1 MTEVRLK
8 LITENYNGDQEIFHV
23 DTPFF
28 IDETSLKSIE
38 WFADGIE
45 EIFRTF
51 DLVPVEKTFID
62 AQGKF
67 IPRFSS
73 TR

>member
-8 LITENYNGDQEIFHV
+8 LITEDFEGNQEEFVI

-28 IDETSLKSIE
+28 RDWNNISSME
-38 WFADGIE
+38 WFADQLE
-45 EIFRTF
+45 DTFRTF
-51 DLVPVEKTFID
+51 DLIPSQRLWID